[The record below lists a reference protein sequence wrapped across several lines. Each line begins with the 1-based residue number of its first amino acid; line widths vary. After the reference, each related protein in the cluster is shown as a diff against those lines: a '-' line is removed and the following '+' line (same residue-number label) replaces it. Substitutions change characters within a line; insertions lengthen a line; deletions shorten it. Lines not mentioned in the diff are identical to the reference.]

1 MKKGR
6 NKILIYITL
15 IIFELL
21 VIKGIKL
28 IYEKKMDALGGT
40 NEVGIEKVV
49 SVEEV
54 DRKED
59 VVQNNLY
66 SVSTN
71 GYYYLCTVALT
82 NYTADETYTPY
93 LVANSASSDYLSVNS
108 VDYYD
113 NSYNINAFG
122 YSESI
127 PPLTTVNKEYIVY
140 SSEELEDLT
149 LSVYDYTTDKNS
161 STASITLD

>member
-1 MKKGR
+1 
-6 NKILIYITL
+6 L
-15 IIFELL
+15 
-21 VIKGIKL
+21 IKGINL
-28 IYEKKMDALGGT
+28 VYEKKTENLGNT
-40 NEVGIEKVV
+40 SEVSIEKIV
-49 SVEEV
+49 SLEEA
-54 DRKED
+54 DKSD
-59 VVQNNLY
+59 DIVQNNLY

-82 NYTADETYTPY
+82 NYTADETYAPY
-93 LVANSASSDYLSVNS
+93 LVANSASSNYLSVDS

-113 NSYNINAFG
+113 NSYNINSFG

-140 SSEELEDLT
+140 SSEKLEDLT
-149 LSVYDYTTDKNS
+149 LSIYDYTTDKNS